1 MTAQWQ
7 SWLRHSREDTP
18 SLEELVQ
25 DIERRERVK
34 RLAKIADERWR
45 SLGASAMAGGERL
58 GIGSSDEALQG
69 IFPVFDG

>member
-25 DIERRERVK
+25 DIERRERVR

-45 SLGASAMAGGERL
+45 SLGAGPMAGVERL

-69 IFPVFDG
+69 TFPVFDG